1 MQYRQYNTERDFEAI
16 KQIWKEIGWAKSE
29 LGDKIEFFF
38 SENRTIV
45 ADLNDSP
52 ESIVV
57 SFLGQM
63 RYLEEE
69 LDFSA
74 IAAVTTSLVA
84 RKQNLAANLTAA
96 KIALDARDGAEICG
110 LGMFEQGF
118 YNQLGFGTGP
128 YEHKL
133 FISPSSINVD
143 LVPNPPIRLKENDYE
158 IVHKSMINRKRGH
171 GALNLPISSTRL
183 ELLVEDDTMGFGYL
197 DESKDLT
204 HHVMLFGT
212 STENGPYRVMWTCFR
227 EKQQFLELMALIKS
241 FGDQVHLISM
251 LEPPNVNMQDLL
263 IKPFAH
269 QIMTSKSEFENQNR
283 ANAFWQI
290 RILDLEKCLSKT
302 HIPVPGIKFNLEVH
316 DPISKYLEDNR
327 WKWKGVNGQFIVS
340 VGEESSVIKGY
351 QQNLPVLKC
360 SIGAFT
366 RLWMGILP
374 ASTLYMTD
382 DLSGD
387 ESLIRNLDFVFRLPI
402 PRVDW
407 VL

>member
-1 MQYRQYNTERDFEAI
+1 MNYRQYNAETDFEAI
-16 KQIWKEIGWAKSE
+16 KQIYKEIGWVKSE
-29 LGDKIEFFF
+29 LGDRIEFFF
-38 SENRTIV
+38 SESRTIV
-45 ADLNDSP
+45 ADLNNSP
-52 ESIVV
+52 ESAVV
-57 SFLGQM
+57 SSLGHM

-69 LDFSA
+69 LEFSSVD
-74 IAAVTTSLVA
+74 AVTTSLIA
-84 RKQNLAANLTAA
+84 RRQKLAANLTAA
-96 KIALDARDGAEICG
+96 KIALDAQDGAEICG

-143 LVPNPPIRLKENDYE
+143 LDPNPPIRLKGSDYE
-158 IVHKSMINRKRGH
+158 IIHKSLVNRRRQH
-171 GALNLPISSTRL
+171 GSLNLPISSTRL
-183 ELLVEDDTMGFGYL
+183 ELMIEEDTMGFGYM
-197 DESKDLT
+197 DGSNDLT

-212 STENGPYRVMWTCFR
+212 STENGPYQIMWTCFR
-227 EKQQFLELMALIKS
+227 DKTQFLELMALVKS
-241 FGDQVHLISM
+241 FGDQVHLVTM

-269 QIMTSKSEFENQNR
+269 QLMTSKSEFQNCNQ
-283 ANAFWQI
+283 ANAFWQL

-302 HIPVPGIKFNLEVH
+302 HIPNPGIKFNVEIH
-316 DPISKYLEDNR
+316 DPISKHLDDDH
-327 WKWKGVNGQFIVS
+327 WSWKGINGQFIVS
-340 VGEESSVIKGY
+340 VGEESNVKKGY

-374 ASTLYMTD
+374 ATSLCMTD
-382 DLSGD
+382 DFSGD
-387 ESLIRNLDFVFRLPI
+387 HQLIRDLDDVFRLPT
-402 PRVDW
+402 PRIDW